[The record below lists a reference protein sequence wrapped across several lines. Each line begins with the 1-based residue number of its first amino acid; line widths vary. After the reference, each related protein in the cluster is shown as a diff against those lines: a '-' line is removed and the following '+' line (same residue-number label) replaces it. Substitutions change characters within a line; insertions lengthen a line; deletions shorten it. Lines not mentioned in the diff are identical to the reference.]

1 MYLHVVDRAT
11 LAIMPVPQ
19 VLRLVDAN
27 YDTLRDYYAGFAIE
41 NVVVRI
47 THYLLLFVMH

>member
-1 MYLHVVDRAT
+1 MYLHVVDKAS
-11 LAIMPVPQ
+11 LAILPVPD

-41 NVVVRI
+41 NVVVS
-47 THYLLLFVMH
+47 LQNM